1 MQKEEKKRLSRVLK
15 EKGVFHSTE
24 RAAYA
29 IKNEGALVNGKIV
42 FKPGYK
48 VKESDQVSFLKSD
61 FPWVS
66 RGGIKLERAFEIW
79 KLDAK
84 GKTCADVGAS
94 TGGFTDVLLH
104 YGAKKVYAVD
114 TGSDQLHWKIKKRSE
129 VINLEGVDFRKV
141 GEDIK
146 EEVDLI
152 AIDVS
157 YISLTLLFKK
167 AKVILKADGVIVA
180 LVKPQFEVGNIG
192 ETRKGIVKEESQ
204 RKEAVEKVKS
214 FARETGLAF
223 QQVEES
229 PILGKKGNKE
239 FLMLLKKK

>member
-1 MQKEEKKRLSRVLK
+1 MQKEERKRLSRVLK
-15 EKGVFHSTE
+15 EKSVFYSTE

-66 RGGIKLERAFEIW
+66 RGGIKLERAFEAW
-79 KLDAK
+79 KLDVK
-84 GKTCADVGAS
+84 GKICVDVGAS

-104 YGAKKVYAVD
+104 HGARKVYAVD
-114 TGSDQLHWKIKKRSE
+114 TGSDQLHRKIKEKSG

-141 GEDIK
+141 EEEIK

-167 AKVILKADGVIVA
+167 AKVILKADGVIIA

-204 RKEAVEKVKS
+204 GKETVEKIKS
-214 FARETGLAF
+214 FAREAGLAF
-223 QQVEES
+223 QQVEKS

-239 FLMLLKKK
+239 FLTLIKKK